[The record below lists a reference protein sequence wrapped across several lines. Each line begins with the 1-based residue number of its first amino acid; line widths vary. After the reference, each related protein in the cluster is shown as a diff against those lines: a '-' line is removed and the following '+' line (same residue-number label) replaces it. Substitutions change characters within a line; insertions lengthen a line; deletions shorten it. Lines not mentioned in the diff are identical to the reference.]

1 MPNYPTLIPKTSLQ
15 GTDIQYEGMAGCGKG
30 QGQTPGPPQRRA
42 GQVQARRQG
51 GRDSREAEVL
61 VSAERANS
69 KKRCRPERRCEF
81 PALPFLLAA
90 EFIC

>member
-42 GQVQARRQG
+42 GQVQARPARRKRFAR
-51 GRDSREAEVL
+51 GRGARKYREGEQQKA
-61 VSAERANS
+61 
-69 KKRCRPERRCEF
+69 
-81 PALPFLLAA
+81 
-90 EFIC
+90 I